1 MIQAHQKNNI
11 ENTDIKSAKE
21 FMQKIQSKVPL
32 KGLYKVLASCNYN
45 ENSLYCPVIIE
56 IKDKTILE
64 NNNMHPFLL

>member
-1 MIQAHQKNNI
+1 MIQAHENNSLD
-11 ENTDIKSAKE
+11 NTYMRSAKE
-21 FMQKIQSKVPL
+21 FMQKVQYKVPL

-45 ENSLYCPVIIE
+45 ESSHYSPVILE